1 MIGRTLSHYRIL
13 DELGRGGM
21 GVVYR
26 ALDTSLGR
34 EVALKVLG
42 PGVSPGGEQE
52 RRLRLEA
59 RAAASLVHPAVSV
72 VYEID
77 QAEGATFIAM
87 ELVRGRPLAS
97 LIAGTPLE
105 PGRALELALEM
116 AEGLAEAHAR
126 GVVHRDLKP
135 KNVMLTESGHVK
147 IIDFGLAK
155 LTKPRAPF
163 ESGSDTPSWGETD
176 PGRILGTA
184 AYMSPEQ
191 VRGGEVDSRSDL
203 FAFGALVYEMLTGEP
218 AFRRETGVE
227 TLHAVLKEPAPRLR
241 AEGLGAAGP
250 VLERVLDRCLAKA
263 PGDRYGSVADL
274 VADLREARRR
284 LDPGALAADPPERP
298 AAPRPSRGADPA
310 APLRVLI
317 VDDEDPARAL
327 LREYLT
333 AAGGV
338 EIVGECRNGFE
349 AVKAVNDLSPD
360 LLFLDVQMPKLN
372 GFEVLELLGRDVA
385 VVFAT
390 AFDEHAIR
398 AFEVNAVDYI
408 LKPVSPERVSAA
420 LERARQRL
428 LARVP
433 LPAGEAQRGRAP
445 GGPAGD
451 PDRRAP
457 GAARA
462 RDPGRQARL
471 RGGAGRLRQ
480 PALGGQVVP
489 QAADALRPRRLARQG
504 PLRAHPPLLPAQPR
518 PARADRDRGWRAEG
532 RRARRRHA
540 AAAQPLRLLPAEDAP
555 VEPGRAAPTRANLGA
570 CRTKPRRPTPKTRSS
585 SSA

>member
-42 PGVSPGGEQE
+42 PAASPGGEQE
-52 RRLRLEA
+52 RRLRVEA
-59 RAAASLVHPAVSV
+59 RAAAALVHPSVSV
-72 VYEID
+72 IYEID

-97 LIAGTPLE
+97 LIAETPLR
-105 PGRALELALEM
+105 PGRALDLALEV

-126 GVVHRDLKP
+126 GIVHRDLKP
-135 KNVMLTESGHVK
+135 KNVMLTDSGHAK

-155 LTKPRAPF
+155 LLKPRSPF

-191 VRGGEVDSRSDL
+191 VRGGELDARSDL
-203 FAFGALVYEMLTGEP
+203 FAFGALLYEMLSGEP

-241 AEGLGAAGP
+241 EEGLGAAGP
-250 VLERVLDRCLAKA
+250 VLQRVLDLCLAKS
-263 PGDRYGSVADL
+263 PDDRYASVGDL

-284 LDPGALAADPPERP
+284 LDAGPATTEPVLERAGVPRSARPGEA
-298 AAPRPSRGADPA
+298 G

-317 VDDEDPARAL
+317 VDDEEPARTL
-327 LREYLT
+327 LREYLG

-349 AVKAVNDLSPD
+349 AVKAVNDLAPD
-360 LLFLDVQMPKLN
+360 LLFLDIQMPRLN

-408 LKPVSPERVSAA
+408 LKPVSPERVAGA

-428 LARVP
+428 VARVP
-433 LPAGEAQRGRAP
+433 LPVEKIAAAARPADATLARIVVRQGARVHVIPVDRLDFAEAQDDYVSLHAEGKSYLKQQTLSDLEASL
-445 GGPAGD
+445 D
-451 PDRRAP
+451 K
-457 GAARA
+457 ARFV
-462 RDPGRQARL
+462 RIHRSYLLNLD
-471 RGGAGRLRQ
+471 
-480 PALGGQVVP
+480 
-489 QAADALRPRRLARQG
+489 RLARIETEG
-504 PLRAHPPLLPAQPR
+504 GEPKGVVLADGSRLPLSRSGYSRLKGLL
-518 PARADRDRGWRAEG
+518 
-532 RRARRRHA
+532 
-540 AAAQPLRLLPAEDAP
+540 
-555 VEPGRAAPTRANLGA
+555 
-570 CRTKPRRPTPKTRSS
+570 
-585 SSA
+585 

>member
-1 MIGRTLSHYRIL
+1 MTADLGMIGRTLSHYRIL

-34 EVALKVLG
+34 EVALNVLG
-42 PGVSPGGEQE
+42 PAVAPGGEQE
-52 RRLRLEA
+52 RRLRVEA
-59 RAAASLVHPAVSV
+59 RAAAALVHPAVSV

-77 QAEGATFIAM
+77 EADGATFIAM
-87 ELVRGRPLAS
+87 ELVRGRPLAAV
-97 LIAGTPLE
+97 IGGTPL
-105 PGRALELALEM
+105 PPARALELALEV

-135 KNVMLTESGHVK
+135 KNVMLTDSGHVK

-191 VRGGEVDSRSDL
+191 VRGGEVDARSDL
-203 FAFGALVYEMLTGEP
+203 FAFGALLYEMLSGEP

-250 VLERVLDRCLAKA
+250 VLQRVLDLCLAKA
-263 PGDRYGSVADL
+263 TDDRYASVADL

-284 LDPGALAADPPERP
+284 LEAGGGPAPAEAGERP
-298 AAPRPSRGADPA
+298 AARPSRPA
-310 APLRVLI
+310 EATAVLRVLV
-317 VDDEDPARAL
+317 VDDEEPARAL
-327 LREYLT
+327 LREYLA

-338 EIVGECRNGFE
+338 EVVGECKNGFE
-349 AVKAVNDLSPD
+349 AVKAVNDLAPD

-408 LKPVSPERVSAA
+408 LKPVSPERVKAA
-420 LERARQRL
+420 LERGRQRL
-428 LARVP
+428 LTRQP
-433 LPAGEAQRGRAP
+433 LPVEQLAAAARPDDGKATRVVVRQGPRVHVIPVDRLDYAEAQDDYVSLRSEGKSYLKQQTLSDLE
-445 GGPAGD
+445 GSLD
-451 PDRRAP
+451 
-457 GAARA
+457 RA
-462 RDPGRQARL
+462 RFVRIHRSYLMNLD
-471 RGGAGRLRQ
+471 
-480 PALGGQVVP
+480 
-489 QAADALRPRRLARQG
+489 RLARIETEG
-504 PLRAHPPLLPAQPR
+504 GEPKGVVLADGTRLPLSRSGYARLKALL
-518 PARADRDRGWRAEG
+518 
-532 RRARRRHA
+532 
-540 AAAQPLRLLPAEDAP
+540 
-555 VEPGRAAPTRANLGA
+555 
-570 CRTKPRRPTPKTRSS
+570 
-585 SSA
+585 